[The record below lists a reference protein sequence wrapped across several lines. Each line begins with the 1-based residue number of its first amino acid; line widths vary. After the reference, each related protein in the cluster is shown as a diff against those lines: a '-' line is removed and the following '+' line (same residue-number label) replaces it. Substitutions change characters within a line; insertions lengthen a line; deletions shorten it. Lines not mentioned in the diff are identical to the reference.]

1 MAIVFPAS
9 PSVNDTFTE
18 GSITYKWDG
27 DKWIGLGVTP
37 ADRLV
42 EGSNSL
48 EIDANNNLIWSGNNV
63 GVNTSSPGVRFQV
76 DYDEGAGE
84 RGMRLRAYNA
94 TNSKSWNISEI
105 TGNAGVLTFTNSTNG
120 VDALSLVG
128 STGVGNTGAVL
139 VGTTTYADGDTNQSR
154 LVVEGNTSGDTSYA
168 GILLR
173 RGISTGV
180 ASGTSLG
187 RIFFGDQNGDAGA
200 RISGMGDGT
209 WASGSYPGR
218 IEFDTKADG
227 SDTWSNRMTID
238 KDGNVGIG
246 HSTPASK
253 LTIGG
258 DAITTAKPTV
268 MITDETNGGS
278 VVIRGLGPR
287 LVFDQT
293 GGNDPKIL
301 TDTRDLV
308 IYNGTL
314 DSNGTELGRFTSNG
328 IAFPS
333 GKGIDFSANGN
344 AAGIQSEILND
355 YEEGYATATM
365 ECGTS
370 GTITLSNDEVSY
382 VKVGDLV
389 NIHGRLDVL
398 SVSSPNGELIVN
410 LPFNAANEGNGAYAS
425 HSAVSLFIWNGN
437 SGAGYTQ
444 TGLYVGWISPNDNK
458 IRIRYGSAATPAST
472 ASNAMQV
479 GTEVRFTATFRTV

>member
-9 PSVNDTFTE
+9 PSVNETFTA

-84 RGMRLRAYNA
+84 RGLRLRAYNA

-128 STGVGNTGAVL
+128 STGLGNTGAVL
-139 VGTTTYADGDTNQSR
+139 VGTTTYADGNSNQSR
-154 LVVEGNTSGDTSYA
+154 LVVEGNTSSNASYA
-168 GILLR
+168 GILMR
-173 RGISTGV
+173 RGISSGV

-200 RISGMGDGT
+200 RISGLGDGT
-209 WASGSYPGR
+209 WSSGSYPGR

-227 SDTWSNRMTID
+227 SDTWSNRIAID
-238 KDGNVGIG
+238 SDGNVGIG

-253 LTIGG
+253 VTIGE

-268 MITDETNGGS
+268 MISDTTNGGS

-314 DSNGTELGRFTSNG
+314 DGNGTELARFTSNG

-333 GKGIDFSANGN
+333 GKGIDFSATSNSSGTM
-344 AAGIQSEILND
+344 ASELLDD
-355 YEEGYATATM
+355 YEEGTWTPGMTFGGGNTGLTFGSAGGTYTKIGRLVYCQVVLAFSNK
-365 ECGTS
+365 GTS
-370 GTITLSNDEVSY
+370 TGNVRLTGLPFTVGNELEPTSYEPGGIIAYAANMAGTLNGPYTVIPLQSSTECEIIGS
-382 VKVGDLV
+382 
-389 NIHGRLDVL
+389 I
-398 SVSSPNGELIVN
+398 SPNQNSL
-410 LPFNAANEGNGAYAS
+410 LNEGNFTNAS
-425 HSAVSLFIWNGN
+425 S
-437 SGAGYTQ
+437 
-444 TGLYVGWISPNDNK
+444 
-458 IRIRYGSAATPAST
+458 IRIF
-472 ASNAMQV
+472 
-479 GTEVRFTATFRTV
+479 FTYNT